1 LDTSE
6 RNSRLAR
13 SSMAAVCR
21 RGVQTLVRCF
31 SGLRARGFSYSRD
44 ATQGDSKSRDRKA
57 SVNTRDV
64 QLSISISDSAQC
76 FANRRLSIG
85 ARNEL
90 VGGASI
96 QSSRKLMRLG
106 GHCALTIIP
115 AQQPLTDRQAPHL
128 DLRLGNTARNVTMSS
143 SRIYHNISKIPITST
158 LVLIWG
164 NYELWR
170 IHKGIHPY
178 WSPRLEAAGY
188 TKKRQDATL
197 EAPGNGAGGSGAV
210 GAKVEASSGGV
221 SIQWMNLNGVPIPF
235 IAGKSVD

>member
-1 LDTSE
+1 
-6 RNSRLAR
+6 
-13 SSMAAVCR
+13 
-21 RGVQTLVRCF
+21 VRCF

-96 QSSRKLMRLG
+96 QTSRKLMRLG

-128 DLRLGNTARNVTMSS
+128 DLRLASSRTQDCGYLRASRSPRLGNTARNVTMSS